1 MSETEKPRDNRAPET
16 TLKRKLA
23 RKKDQAEFA
32 TTWERGYSQ
41 NGANDGHAWSRNTL
55 VENNVHPKVA
65 KRVAEDDSHA
75 FETDAAPRKA
85 PEEPAKKR

>member
-1 MSETEKPRDNRAPET
+1 MSETGKPRENLEPRT

-41 NGANDGHAWSRNTL
+41 NGANDGHAWSHNAL
-55 VENNVHPKVA
+55 VESDVHPKVA

-75 FETDAAPRKA
+75 FEPGADAKQTPEKPRKQ
-85 PEEPAKKR
+85 R